1 MSGEKQKNILE
12 ELERM
17 NQADSGK
24 HSPRSKSW
32 VDKVKG
38 FFE

>member
-1 MSGEKQKNILE
+1 
-12 ELERM
+12 M
-17 NQADSGK
+17 NQADSDR